1 MGQAIQ
7 GLEQFQADLYKLSLS
22 VQRKALTQAVKDGAE
37 LIRAAAAANVL
48 SLGLVLTGNLKQRE
62 IVTIV
67 QSQSNAYSVL
77 ARIGPAQ
84 DAFYGRFPEFGTIFE
99 PEMPF
104 LIPAFEAQKDR
115 ALNLA
120 SAILK
125 KTVEAGPF
133 KHR

>member
-1 MGQAIQ
+1 MAETIQ
-7 GLEQFQADLYKLSLS
+7 GLAQFEKKLDTLTLA
-22 VQRKALTQAVKDGAE
+22 VQRKALTKVVREGGM
-37 LIRAAAAANVL
+37 LIRDAASRNIR
-48 SLGLVLTGNLKQRE
+48 SEGLVLTGTLAERE

-99 PEMPF
+99 PEQPF
-104 LIPAFEAQKDR
+104 LQPAFDEQVGP

-120 SAILK
+120 SRIFK
-125 KTVEAGPF
+125 ETVESA
-133 KHR
+133 